1 MTEVVFTES
10 DHSYR
15 VGGARYP
22 SVTQVIADMGLY
34 GNAADYFTEWSR
46 ERGSFVHRIIQWHL
60 SGELDESTID
70 PVLAPY
76 FDAWRRFE
84 QEAGYVSDACEK
96 VMASDFYKF
105 AGTVDHIGHLNGYYC
120 IIDVKTGALS
130 PATAIQMGGYEIL
143 MKSPGIRRFGL
154 RLMDTG
160 KYSLKEYKD
169 RQDSKIFL
177 AALSVYYWKQDNR
190 LAA

>member
-1 MTEVVFTES
+1 MPEIVFNES

-15 VGGARYP
+15 VGGARFP
-22 SVTQVIADMGLY
+22 SVTQIIADMGLY

-46 ERGSFVHRIIQWHL
+46 ERGSFVHKIIQWHL
-60 SGELDESTID
+60 SGELDEATID
-70 PVLAPY
+70 PALQPY

-96 VMASDFYKF
+96 VMASEFYKF

-120 IIDVKTGALS
+120 ILDVKTGALS

>member
-1 MTEVVFTES
+1 VSEVVFTES

-60 SGELDESTID
+60 SGELDEATID
-70 PVLAPY
+70 PALRPY
-76 FDAWRRFE
+76 FAAWRRFE
-84 QEAGYVSDACEK
+84 REAGYVSDACEK

-120 IIDVKTGALS
+120 IIDVKTGALT
-130 PATAIQMGGYEIL
+130 PATAIQMGGYEVL

-190 LAA
+190 LSA

>member
-1 MTEVVFTES
+1 MPEVDFTES

-34 GNAADYFTEWSR
+34 GSAADYFTEWSR

-60 SGELDESTID
+60 SGELDEATID
-70 PVLAPY
+70 PALAPY

-84 QEAGYVSDACEK
+84 REAGYVSDACEK

-177 AALSVYYWKQDNR
+177 AALAVYYWKQDNR

>member
-1 MTEVVFTES
+1 VPEVDFTES

-34 GNAADYFTEWSR
+34 GSAADYFTEWSR

-60 SGELDESTID
+60 SGELDEATID
-70 PVLAPY
+70 PALAPY

-84 QEAGYVSDACEK
+84 REAGYVSDACEK

-177 AALSVYYWKQDNR
+177 AALAVYYWKQDNR

>member
-1 MTEVVFTES
+1 MPEVVFTES

-60 SGELDESTID
+60 SGELDEATID
-70 PVLAPY
+70 PALAPY

-190 LAA
+190 LSA

>member
-1 MTEVVFTES
+1 MPEVVFTES
-10 DHSYR
+10 DHTYR

-34 GNAADYFTEWSR
+34 GPASDYFTEWTR

-60 SGELDESTID
+60 SGELDEATID
-70 PVLAPY
+70 PALRPY

-120 IIDVKTGALS
+120 IIDVKTGVLT

>member
-1 MTEVVFTES
+1 VPEIVFNES

-15 VGGARYP
+15 VGGARFP
-22 SVTQVIADMGLY
+22 SVTQIIADMGLY

-46 ERGSFVHRIIQWHL
+46 ERGSFVHKIIQWHL
-60 SGELDESTID
+60 SGELDEATID
-70 PVLAPY
+70 PALQPY

-96 VMASDFYKF
+96 VMASEFYKF

-120 IIDVKTGALS
+120 ILDVKTGALS

>member
-1 MTEVVFTES
+1 MPEVVFTES

-34 GNAADYFTEWSR
+34 GNAADYFTEWTR

-60 SGELDESTID
+60 SGELDEATID
-70 PVLAPY
+70 PALRPY

-177 AALSVYYWKQDNR
+177 AALSLYFWKQDNR

>member
-1 MTEVVFTES
+1 
-10 DHSYR
+10 
-15 VGGARYP
+15 
-22 SVTQVIADMGLY
+22 
-34 GNAADYFTEWSR
+34 
-46 ERGSFVHRIIQWHL
+46 
-60 SGELDESTID
+60 LDEATID
-70 PVLAPY
+70 PALAPY

-96 VMASDFYKF
+96 VMASDLYKF

-120 IIDVKTGALS
+120 IIDVKTGALT

-169 RQDSKIFL
+169 RQDCKIFL

>member
-1 MTEVVFTES
+1 VPEVVFTES

-60 SGELDESTID
+60 SGELDEDTID
-70 PVLAPY
+70 PALAPY

-84 QEAGYVSDACEK
+84 RDAGYVSDACEK

-105 AGTVDHIGHLNGYYC
+105 AGTVDHIGHLNGYCC

-177 AALSVYYWKQDNR
+177 AALAVYYWKQDNR